1 MQSKLDLEN
10 AKVKK
15 KCLCRNSHGHKVK
28 IGRNEPCPCGSGKK
42 YKNCCGAVSDT
53 PMQATEQINRMIAYK
68 GRVGRQ
74 REKFCLQYIKHK
86 QAENKEIMSKL
97 IENAESKGET
107 VTCHIGCSFCC
118 VEQAQASLQE
128 CEAIVYYLYKHE
140 RALRAFLRRYPQWL
154 SEVDKHNAIE
164 KLMQRYNEMV
174 QSEFSEESMQAYMQ
188 EGVDYAR
195 LNIPCPFLNDSK
207 CLIYEVRPLVCA
219 NLVATT
225 PAEWCNPT
233 NPNWIQRKFGL
244 LSLGSSAIKVPFY
257 YEIPP
262 NIEIA
267 SMPFAVAGILKGGFG
282 FLSKLAGSDSLY
294 AEAMNAPEIKATIEK
309 LL

>member
-1 MQSKLDLEN
+1 MDTKF
-10 AKVKK
+10 
-15 KCLCRNSHGHKVK
+15 K

-42 YKNCCGAVSDT
+42 YKNCCGARSNT
-53 PMQATEQINRMIAYK
+53 PIGATEQINRMIAYK

-97 IENAESKGET
+97 IESAESKGET

-118 VEQAQASLQE
+118 VEQVQASLQE

-140 RALRAFLRRYPQWL
+140 RALRAFLRRYPQWH
-154 SEVDKHNAIE
+154 SEVGRHEAIIE
-164 KLMQRYNEMV
+164 KLSQRYNEMV
-174 QSEFSEESMQAYMQ
+174 QSEFSEESMQAYLQ
-188 EGVDYAR
+188 EGTIYAS
-195 LNIPCPFLNDSK
+195 LNILCPFLNDSK

-233 NPNWIQRKFGL
+233 NPNWIRRKFGL

-257 YEIPP
+257 YEIPQ
-262 NIEIA
+262 NIEIVV
-267 SMPFAVAGILKGGFG
+267 MPLAVYGILKGGFRY
-282 FLSKLAGSDSLY
+282 LSALTGLDSL
-294 AEAMNAPEIKATIEK
+294 EAKVMNDPETKATIEK